1 MHVSCT
7 RNHITLSNLLELIC
21 SSCYLQSK
29 CMLLPSWCRMK
40 FPVKMQS
47 LLLLWLLAQAKWSMN
62 NFTTYPWVPEVV
74 QNQMQ
79 AFQ

>member
-1 MHVSCT
+1 
-7 RNHITLSNLLELIC
+7 
-21 SSCYLQSK
+21 
-29 CMLLPSWCRMK
+29 MK